1 MVQLYDFCPTY
12 DQICATIAVQ
22 LCEAVRLR
30 YPLNILEAKAISK
43 VYRVDGREI
52 CVLDQ
57 VSFAVQPGEFIAIMG
72 SSGSGKTTLLSLLSG
87 LDSPSTGRL
96 LVDERDITDLSEDEL
111 APIRNRTI
119 GFVFQSF
126 HLIPSLSTL
135 ENVMFP
141 AELQGD
147 PHARAKA
154 TTLLHRVGLG
164 HRTSNFPHQLSGGE
178 KQRVAICR
186 ALINEPRVLFADEPT
201 GNLDSKNGDAI
212 LDLLLDLHREHKTTL
227 VMVTHS
233 PELAAL
239 AERVITLHDGR
250 IVGDEKAPLSLQPAA
265 LRLDVAPVEAI
276 LP

>member
-1 MVQLYDFCPTY
+1 M
-12 DQICATIAVQ
+12 
-22 LCEAVRLR
+22 
-30 YPLNILEAKAISK
+30 NILEAKAISK

-52 CVLDQ
+52 CVLDD
-57 VSFAVQPGEFIAIMG
+57 VSFAVQPGAFIAIMG

-87 LDSPSTGRL
+87 LDSPSAGRV
-96 LVDERDITDLSEDEL
+96 LVEGQDITDLTEDDL

-126 HLIPSLSTL
+126 HLIPSLSAL

-141 AELQGD
+141 AELQGLRD
-147 PHARAKA
+147 AKA
-154 TTLLHRVGLG
+154 KAQALLAQVGMG
-164 HRTSNFPHQLSGGE
+164 HRTGNFPHQLSGGE

-186 ALINEPRVLFADEPT
+186 ALINEPHILFADEPT

-212 LDLLLDLHREHKTTL
+212 LDLLLDLHRERQTTL

-233 PELAAL
+233 PELAAR

-250 IVGDEKAPLSLQPAA
+250 VVADARNGVTAGAQP
-265 LRLDVAPVEAI
+265 
-276 LP
+276 